1 MKLHIRRDQKQE
13 KGLFGGNKGV
23 NFSLY
28 CKAAFASE
36 ESQLIEK
43 YKLGDQLIAEYKVK
57 GIDTPFFLTVSKLG
71 EGFSTELK
79 QLGELQDLED
89 EIEESCK
96 KLKTYLEVASTFGG
110 ERVVEI

>member
-1 MKLHIRRDQKQE
+1 MKLHIKRDQKQE

-28 CKAAFASE
+28 CKVNFGPE

-43 YKLGDQLIAEYKVK
+43 YKLGDQLVAEYRIR
-57 GIDTPFFLTVSKLG
+57 GIDTPFNLTVSMLSS
-71 EGFSTELK
+71 GFSNELK
-79 QLGELQDLED
+79 QLGELQELENQ
-89 EIEESCK
+89 IEESCK